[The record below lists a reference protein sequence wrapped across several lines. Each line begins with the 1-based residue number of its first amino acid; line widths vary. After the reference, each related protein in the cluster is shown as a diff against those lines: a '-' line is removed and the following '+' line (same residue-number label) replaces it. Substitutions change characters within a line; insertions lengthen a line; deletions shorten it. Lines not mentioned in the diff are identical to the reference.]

1 MKFMNNHY
9 GQQNIFGRARC
20 KMPMNLQFFAES
32 AGDGG
37 GIGEHSGGVEGAN
50 EGNNSNYESIIEE
63 MQNRLAEA
71 ESRVAKVED
80 ERNKLKASLDKQ
92 LKKSGELEKQRRAG
106 MSETQLEIQSLKDQN
121 EEIVNQ
127 NKELVEQNKKLVEND
142 RISRYTKSFM
152 ACSMDEKTADLFA
165 QSIGELKDE
174 PKFFSAFKKY
184 AENLAKSS
192 GENAVQ
198 ELIKNNPDIN
208 AGSGGDTKNSL
219 AEERAV
225 SIGKRTAGANED
237 ILKFYRR

>member
-9 GQQNIFGRARC
+9 GQQKIFGRARC

-37 GIGEHSGGVEGAN
+37 DGGEGGSDGGDGENTTPSVEDLLAQLHQAN
-50 EGNNSNYESIIEE
+50 EIIN
-63 MQNRLAEA
+63 Q
-71 ESRVAKVED
+71 
-80 ERNKLKASLDKQ
+80 LKDTNAQTKSALDKQ
-92 LKKSGELEKQRRAG
+92 MKKNGELTKQNRAG

-127 NKELVEQNKKLVEND
+127 NKELMEQNKKLVEND
-142 RISRYTKSFM
+142 RISRYTKSLM
-152 ACSMDEKTADLFA
+152 ACAMDEKTADLFA

-174 PKFFSAFKKY
+174 PKFFATFKKY
-184 AENLAKSS
+184 AENLTKSA

-198 ELIKNNPDIN
+198 ELIKSNPEIN